1 MNMSLGDLGAPPH
14 LATRGSVAGDMS
26 VGRGRSQRAT
36 RGEAEE
42 GTRCQGRTLGSPGSG
57 L

>member
-1 MNMSLGDLGAPPH
+1 M
-14 LATRGSVAGDMS
+14 AGDMS

-42 GTRCQGRTLGSPGSG
+42 GTRCQGRTLGLKVTVSPFLVPMILARDGEN
-57 L
+57 LKTF